1 MISLFL
7 KFAKKFVTCDFL
19 SPIPTARR
27 TARLG
32 SAISAPYCAV
42 RRRTAQYA
50 AVLRSTAR
58 RCGQA
63 AYVNV
68 CKLCEVD
75 T

>member
-1 MISLFL
+1 MFP
-7 KFAKKFVTCDFL
+7 VTVIKTRPTIKARQCSRSGCTDGHHQQNVHHQATHLHQQHTVL

-27 TARLG
+27 
-32 SAISAPYCAV
+32 
-42 RRRTAQYA
+42 
-50 AVLRSTAR
+50 TAR